1 MSPIANAE
9 CRLTNLHGD
18 QLATVTAD
26 GNGEFSFTTTPDIQG
41 WLVCTPV
48 GFPNLALTTF
58 VSTVGSVAGEI
69 LPAQGREEVSPRTT
83 VIAEILAQTPS
94 SALQARKAELVA
106 ALQAHDPD
114 LTVLVNAAIDL
125 FDAMLHEPITTVD
138 FSSTGSAEGGD
149 TGSGGSGSGSSGSG
163 SGSDSGGIAGATG
176 DGAEASPFANA
187 SCEFV
192 RDPQGDTALADLLL
206 DGALDRPDIQVLT
219 R

>member
-1 MSPIANAE
+1 MTNGVPMKHLKVVSIPLFLILLTLVLSHCSGGGDGGSAGGPGGGGDTTQRPVTLRGRVEDGLAMSAIANAE

-48 GFPNLALTTF
+48 GFPNLALTTC

-94 SALQARKAELVA
+94 ATLQTRKAQLVA

-114 LTVLVNAAIDL
+114 LTVLVSAAIDL
-125 FDAMLHEPITTVD
+125 FNAML
-138 FSSTGSAEGGD
+138 
-149 TGSGGSGSGSSGSG
+149 
-163 SGSDSGGIAGATG
+163 
-176 DGAEASPFANA
+176 
-187 SCEFV
+187 
-192 RDPQGDTALADLLL
+192 
-206 DGALDRPDIQVLT
+206 
-219 R
+219 